1 MPPETKRDAVSSSS
15 LETTITKGCKRWRP
29 RYDVSDGCFPR
40 DARLGKELLA
50 KELNLLV
57 HRLVDI
63 VLELCVVN

>member
-1 MPPETKRDAVSSSS
+1 MQYPPGS

-29 RYDVSDGCFPR
+29 RYDVGDGCFPR

-50 KELNLLV
+50 KELNLLA

-63 VLELCVVN
+63 VLELCVMN